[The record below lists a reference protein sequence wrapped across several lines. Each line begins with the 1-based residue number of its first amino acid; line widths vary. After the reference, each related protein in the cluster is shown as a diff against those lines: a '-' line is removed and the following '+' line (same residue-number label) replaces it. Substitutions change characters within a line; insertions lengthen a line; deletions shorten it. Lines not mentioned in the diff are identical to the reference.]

1 MIARELIAELAALG
15 PVREEEPL
23 ARHTTFG
30 IGGPADAYF
39 VAGSPE
45 ALAGALTLCHRYQTP
60 FFVLGSGSN
69 ILVGDLG
76 IRGVTI
82 ENNATQVEGPRPDGD
97 GALLE
102 AASGASLAALA
113 RSLAR
118 QGWAGLEWAA
128 GIPGTVGGAVVYNA
142 GAYGGCLADVLLSV
156 RIANSKGEHEV
167 PAADLG
173 LSYRGSA
180 FTRGLLEGK
189 AVLSATFRLLRG
201 DAARLVER
209 VSELDRRR
217 LAAQPRGRN
226 AGSIFKNTPE
236 HPAWWLIDQ
245 VGLRGHRIGEAVISP
260 KHANFFVNAGHAR
273 AADVKALIELARER
287 VMARFGIELEVE
299 VALVGEGF

>member
-1 MIARELIAELAALG
+1 MIARELVAELAALG
-15 PVREEEPL
+15 PVREDEPL

-30 IGGPADAYF
+30 IGGPADAYL

-45 ALAGALTLCHRYQTP
+45 ALSGALALCHRHKTP
-60 FFVLGSGSN
+60 FFILGSGSN

-76 IRGVTI
+76 IRGVVI
-82 ENNATQVEGPRPDGD
+82 ENRATQVEGPRPDGD

-102 AASGASLAALA
+102 AASGVSLAALA

-128 GIPGTVGGAVVYNA
+128 GIPGTVGGSVVYNA
-142 GAYGGCLADVLLSV
+142 GAYGGCLADILLSV
-156 RIANSKGEHEV
+156 RIANSNGEHDV
-167 PAADLG
+167 PAADLE
-173 LSYRGSA
+173 LVYRGSA
-180 FTRGLLEGK
+180 FTRGLLENK
-189 AVLSATFRLLRG
+189 AVLSATFRLQRG
-201 DAARLVER
+201 DAAQLVER
-209 VSELDRRR
+209 VAELDRRR

-226 AGSIFKNTPE
+226 AGSIFKNAPE

-245 VGLRGHRIGEAVISP
+245 AGLKGHRIGEAVISP

-287 VMARFGIELEVE
+287 VMARFGIELGLE